1 MSYLINSDEI
11 LQTINM
17 IDQQHLDVRTVTMGI
32 SLLDCA
38 DTGTDA
44 CCRKIYDKICRKAE
58 KLVPVCEQ
66 IEGELGIPIV
76 NKRISVTP
84 ISLVAASCDTEY
96 YVPLADTLD
105 RAAKTVG
112 VNFIGGFSALCHKG
126 FTESDTKLIKS
137 IPRALTQ
144 TELVCSS
151 VNVASTRAGINM
163 DAVALLGKIIKETSG
178 IDPVGCSKL
187 VVFANAVEDNPFMA
201 GAFHGTGEGE
211 CVINVGVSGPGVVA
225 HALKECRG
233 LPFDTVAETIK
244 RTAFKITRMGQ
255 LVANEASKRLGIPFG
270 IVDLSLAPTP
280 ARGDSVAEILE
291 EMGLETA
298 GIHGTTAALALLND
312 AVKKGG
318 VMASSH
324 VGGLS
329 GAFIPVS
336 EDAGMI
342 ASAEKGVLCIDK
354 LEAMTCVCSVGLDMI
369 AVPGDTPAETL
380 SAIIA
385 DEASIG
391 MVNSKTTAVRIIPAK
406 GKKFGDRVDFG
417 GLLGSAPVM
426 NVHDGSSVKFI
437 KRGGRIPAPLQSLKN

>member
-84 ISLVAASCDTEY
+84 ISLVAASCDTED

-163 DAVALLGKIIKETSG
+163 DAVALLGKIIKETSD
-178 IDPVGCSKL
+178 IDPVGCAKL

-233 LPFDTVAETIK
+233 LSFDTVAETIK
-244 RTAFKITRMGQ
+244 
-255 LVANEASKRLGIPFG
+255 ANN
-270 IVDLSLAPTP
+270 
-280 ARGDSVAEILE
+280 RG
-291 EMGLETA
+291 
-298 GIHGTTAALALLND
+298 
-312 AVKKGG
+312 
-318 VMASSH
+318 
-324 VGGLS
+324 
-329 GAFIPVS
+329 F
-336 EDAGMI
+336 
-342 ASAEKGVLCIDK
+342 SAMWK
-354 LEAMTCVCSVGLDMI
+354 
-369 AVPGDTPAETL
+369 
-380 SAIIA
+380 
-385 DEASIG
+385 
-391 MVNSKTTAVRIIPAK
+391 
-406 GKKFGDRVDFG
+406 
-417 GLLGSAPVM
+417 
-426 NVHDGSSVKFI
+426 
-437 KRGGRIPAPLQSLKN
+437 